1 MRCERPGQGGLERG
15 PGGQAG
21 AATGYQRLLVA
32 LRPPV
37 QHLFLAKCTA
47 LTTTQ
52 PAGLGKGLKTSI
64 PDTVH
69 A

>member
-1 MRCERPGQGGLERG
+1 MTGRLGAGSRR
-15 PGGQAG
+15 QAG
-21 AATGYQRLLVA
+21 AATGYQCLLVA
-32 LRPPV
+32 LQPPV

-52 PAGLGKGLKTSI
+52 HAGLGKGLKTSI
-64 PDTVH
+64 PDTVD

>member
-1 MRCERPGQGGLERG
+1 MNYQNREAWSGG

-21 AATGYQRLLVA
+21 AATGYQCLLVA
-32 LRPPV
+32 LQPPL
-37 QHLFLAKCTA
+37 QDLFLAKCAA

-52 PAGLGKGLKTSI
+52 YAGLGKGLKTSI
-64 PDTVH
+64 PDTVD